1 MGVGGVSKMKNVSG
15 LAAVLAALVL
25 GACASTN
32 SEMADGRLIDDPFE
46 HANRG
51 AFEFNADLYRW
62 IVAPVLGGIESIVP
76 DVVEERAADFS
87 NNLRTPVWFANEVLQ
102 GDFNGAGNQVKR
114 FAINSTLGF
123 GGLFDVAEDEFGIEM
138 EREDF
143 GQTLA
148 VWGVAEGPYLVL
160 PFIGPTTFRDL
171 AGSAVDVSFDPLSW
185 PDHEY
190 DDEVRIIRFIA
201 IGAGRDRMEAGIERI
216 ARANDPYVAARA
228 YWVQNRR
235 AEILEAEDDYE
246 DLPDFD

>member
-1 MGVGGVSKMKNVSG
+1 MNNLSG
-15 LAAVLAALVL
+15 LAAVAAALLL

-46 HANRG
+46 QSNRA
-51 AFEFNADLYRW
+51 AFDFNADLYRW
-62 IVAPVLGGIESIVP
+62 IVAPLLAGVEAVVP

-102 GDFNGAGNQVKR
+102 GDFDGAGRQAKR
-114 FAINSTLGF
+114 FFINSTIG
-123 GGLFDVAEDEFGIEM
+123 GAGLFDVAESEFDIEM

-160 PFIGPTTFRDL
+160 PFLGPTTLRDL
-171 AGSAVDVSFDPLSW
+171 AGSAVDVGFDPLSW

-190 DDEVRIIRFIA
+190 DDEVRVIRFIA

-216 ARANDPYVAARA
+216 VRANDPYVAARA

-246 DLPDFD
+246 DLPEFE